1 MSSVALTVHLI
12 MNIANANNN
21 NNNNNNND
29 NNDNNNNNVFV
40 GQLLITYSLPGPGRG
55 GGVKLAP
62 PPPV

>member
-40 GQLLITYSLPGPGRG
+40 GQYSKVSNKRGVLIVCR
-55 GGVKLAP
+55 
-62 PPPV
+62 

>member
-1 MSSVALTVHLI
+1 

-40 GQLLITYSLPGPGRG
+40 GQLLLKIYSLNDTFDREQLPVV
-55 GGVKLAP
+55 VKTRS
-62 PPPV
+62 

>member
-1 MSSVALTVHLI
+1 MSTMSSVALTVHLI

-40 GQLLITYSLPGPGRG
+40 GQLLLEMYTKI
-55 GGVKLAP
+55 
-62 PPPV
+62 

>member
-40 GQLLITYSLPGPGRG
+40 GQLLLEMYTKI
-55 GGVKLAP
+55 
-62 PPPV
+62 

>member
-40 GQLLITYSLPGPGRG
+40 GQLLTLCTLDPNRN
-55 GGVKLAP
+55 KLSIRVAAS
-62 PPPV
+62 